1 MNTITVPPPLVEP
14 TELTSDWFTSAL
26 RHAGR
31 LDTASVVGITATPI
45 GTGQVADT
53 LLFRLTYDY
62 PEGAAPQALIAKIA
76 AADPNSRAGAVGQRL
91 YEREVRFYQTLQ
103 SRTNVTTPRHIYSD
117 IDPATGSFILLL
129 EDLSPAASVNQL
141 AGFNTEHARRAMDEA
156 AALHAPLWGEVTLDE
171 LAWLNHT
178 RTNGMA
184 IAQTAPTLTEAFCE
198 RYADSLAADDVAAIR
213 RLNAYTALFWTQ
225 QRGPLT
231 VIHGDFRPDN
241 MLFDAKDGEVPLAVL
256 DWQTID
262 HGNGLLDVAFVLGTA
277 LDPGLRREQEHEL
290 VRRYFD
296 ALVAGG
302 VQGYDWP
309 QCWDDY
315 CFHACYGLYFLTVA
329 AMMVERTKRGDAMFL
344 TMIRRVL
351 TQIADLGTEALLRD
365 SDRTGDADTI

>member
-1 MNTITVPPPLVEP
+1 MDTIIVPPPLVE
-14 TELTSDWFTSAL
+14 TNELTSDWFTSAL

-31 LDTASVVGITATPI
+31 LDTASVVSITATPI

-53 LLFRLTYDY
+53 LLFTLTYDH
-62 PEGAAPQALIAKIA
+62 PEGAAPPVLVAKIA
-76 AADPNSRAGAVGQRL
+76 AADPNTRAGAVSQRL

-103 SRTNVTTPRHIYSD
+103 SRTEVTTPRHIYSD
-117 IDPATGSFILLL
+117 IDPATGRFILLL

-141 AGFNTEHARRAMDEA
+141 AGFDIEHARRAMDEA
-156 AALHAPLWGEVTLDE
+156 AALHAPLWGEVALDD

-184 IAQTAPTLTEAFCE
+184 IAQTAPMLTEAFCE
-198 RYADSLAADDVAAIR
+198 RYADSLTADEVAAIR

-262 HGNGLLDVAFVLGTA
+262 HGNGLLDVAFLLGTA
-277 LDPGLRREQEHEL
+277 LDPDLRRDQEHEL

-296 ALVAGG
+296 ALIAGG
-302 VQGYDWP
+302 VQGYDWS

-315 CFHACYGLYFLTVA
+315 RFHACYGLYFLTIA
-329 AMMVERTKRGDAMFL
+329 AMMVERTERGDAMFL
-344 TMIRRVL
+344 IMIRRVL
-351 TQIADLGTEALLRD
+351 DQIADLNTEALLRD
-365 SDRTGDADTI
+365 SNETGDVDTI